1 MATFKKRFTIKGQ
14 GDWIDRISTPER
26 ERCGTAIYEL
36 SKIILMME
44 EKTKQKFSL
53 RVIRC
58 GIHTAKCEI
67 ECPDQK
73 GYDTLKLAFLCK
85 CGAYFDWRG

>member
-14 GDWIDRISTPER
+14 SGWIDPPER
-26 ERCGTAIYEL
+26 HRCGTAICQL
-36 SKIILMME
+36 SKIVLMME
-44 EKTKQKFSL
+44 EKTKQEFSL

-58 GIHTAKCEI
+58 GVHTAKCEI
-67 ECPDQK
+67 ECPDK
-73 GYDTLKLAFLCK
+73 KEYETLKLAFLCQ